1 LSQFV
6 PESSLNVKTIKADI
20 PTVLAYK
27 AADWYLMR
35 AQSIMDKNQKP
46 LDEKFRLKKPVK
58 IQYASPEE
66 VSVAT
71 SQVLKEHWLAFDLLA
86 KS

>member
-1 LSQFV
+1 MSFWSPIRQRRQIRAFLRRRSKPLIESTELV
-6 PESSLNVKTIKADI
+6 PYAC
-20 PTVLAYK
+20 A
-27 AADWYLMR
+27 
-35 AQSIMDKNQKP
+35 SIMDKTQKP